1 MNTVQLIYSLP
12 SQHYLLMAS
21 PQVTAVL
28 YGSIFIYFI
37 LTTPLL
43 SIFKAWGVK
52 FDWVALQAEKIGN
65 IDEIWWYMWVYF
77 TMVTLTFVNFYFLF
91 LCLKLYIFTTPFFII
106 LFNLFSL
113 LNLYL
118 YMVGS
123 NFISFIRGCGAVC
136 VALYEYILDMSNLLS
151 FVLRLSLQVIRL
163 AIIIG
168 TATTL
173 YQFWNELVF
182 GVDMSLLGKV
192 YTYTLGVLTRMG
204 EAVHYVF
211 EFTHFLIVFG
221 MQTIAFMVMTIW
233 LFQFLYTTYISPL
246 LEA

>member
-1 MNTVQLIYSLP
+1 
-12 SQHYLLMAS
+12 
-21 PQVTAVL
+21 
-28 YGSIFIYFI
+28 
-37 LTTPLL
+37 
-43 SIFKAWGVK
+43 
-52 FDWVALQAEKIGN
+52 
-65 IDEIWWYMWVYF
+65 MWVYF

-173 YQFWNELVF
+173 YQF
-182 GVDMSLLGKV
+182 
-192 YTYTLGVLTRMG
+192 
-204 EAVHYVF
+204 
-211 EFTHFLIVFG
+211 
-221 MQTIAFMVMTIW
+221 
-233 LFQFLYTTYISPL
+233 
-246 LEA
+246 